1 MMTNLTKRLQSLK
14 QNICYVTFIKNYFAR
29 KETNLNVYSSIKG
42 G

>member
-14 QNICYVTFIKNYFAR
+14 QNICYVTFKRIHLVEK
-29 KETNLNVYSSIKG
+29 TTIDMSYSSKG